1 MNIKLTPEQEQLVE
15 DVLNSGEF
23 ESVDAVLD
31 QALRSLKHQTRASRS
46 TVLNG
51 PDKDAVRQ
59 MIEFAERNRTRLE
72 GTSIKDLIHEGH
84 RL

>member
-15 DVLNSGEF
+15 EVLNSGKF
-23 ESVDAVLD
+23 ESVDEVID
-31 QALRSLKHQTRASRS
+31 QALRSLKHHPPASAS
-46 TVLNG
+46 SVSNG
-51 PDKDAVRQ
+51 PDKEAVRQ
-59 MIEFAERNRTRLE
+59 MLEFADRNRTRLN